1 MRALVAVLCLAIPL
15 GIGAW
20 QPPAANCCIAPWQV
34 RADEASANTD
44 AVTFDTTNDGI
55 HVEMGPVHAIFWR
68 PQDAENGQYEVAAQ
82 FTQNAPTS
90 HPEAYGL
97 FLGGRDLTGPNVDY
111 VYFLIRQDGK
121 YLVKRRQ
128 GAETHTLVDWTADPA
143 IAQTTGGTK
152 GENTLAVAVGA
163 SQVRFLV
170 NGKDVTSLPR
180 ADLPTSG
187 IVGLRVNHH
196 LDLDVRDFG
205 VMKD

>member
-1 MRALVAVLCLAIPL
+1 MRALVAVLCLAAPL

-20 QPPAANCCIAPWQV
+20 HTPTVACCTAPWQV

-44 AVTFDTTNDGI
+44 AITFNASDDGV
-55 HVEMGPVHAIFWR
+55 HVEMNALHAIFWR
-68 PQDAENGQYEVAAQ
+68 PQDTEDGQYEVAAQ
-82 FTQNAPTS
+82 FTQNGPTS

-97 FLGGRDLTGPNVDY
+97 FFGGKDLKGPNVDY

-128 GAETHTLVDWTADPA
+128 GSETKTLVEWTASPA
-143 IAQTTGGTK
+143 IQPTNGGTN
-152 GENTLAVAVGA
+152 GENTLAVAVSA

-180 ADLPTSG
+180 ADVPTSG
-187 IVGLRVNHH
+187 IVGLRVNHR
-196 LDLDVRDFG
+196 LDIDVRNFG

>member
-1 MRALVAVLCLAIPL
+1 MRALVAVLCLAAPL
-15 GIGAW
+15 GVGAW
-20 QPPAANCCIAPWQV
+20 HAPTACCTAPWQV

-44 AVTFDTTNDGI
+44 GITFDTSGDGI
-55 HVEMGPVHAIFWR
+55 HMLMGTVHAIFWR
-68 PQDAENGQYEVAAQ
+68 PQDTENGQYEVAVQ
-82 FTQNAPTS
+82 FTQNSPTS

-97 FLGGRDLTGPNVDY
+97 FFGGQDLKGPNVDY

-128 GAETHTLVDWTADPA
+128 GAKTHTLVNWTADPA
-143 IAQTTGGTK
+143 IQQTNGKTN

-180 ADLPTSG
+180 TDVPTSG
-187 IVGLRVNHH
+187 IVGLRANHH

-205 VMKD
+205 VTKD

>member
-1 MRALVAVLCLAIPL
+1 MRALVAVLCLVAPL
-15 GIGAW
+15 GVGAW
-20 QPPAANCCIAPWQV
+20 HAPADCCSAPWQV

-44 AVTFDTTNDGI
+44 AITFDASGDGI
-55 HVEMGPVHAIFWR
+55 HVQMKTLHAIFWR
-68 PQDAENGQYEVAAQ
+68 PQDTENGQYEIAAQ
-82 FTQNAPTS
+82 FTQNGPTS

-97 FLGGRDLTGPNVDY
+97 IFGGQDLKGPNVDY

-128 GAETHTLVDWTADPA
+128 GAETHTLVGWTADPA
-143 IAQTTGGTK
+143 IQPTDGKTN

-170 NGKDVTSLPR
+170 NGKDLTSLPR
-180 ADLPTSG
+180 ADVPTSG
-187 IVGLRVNHH
+187 IVGLRANHH

-205 VMKD
+205 VTKD